1 MTLISFWNWIRQSA
15 YFMILYKDK
24 DDTNFTALL
33 LFLIDR
39 KMAFL
44 SSKFIVAYLPYSSF
58 VSNLSLIF
66 R

>member
-1 MTLISFWNWIRQSA
+1 
-15 YFMILYKDK
+15 MILYKDK

-33 LFLIDR
+33 LFLIDH
-39 KMAFL
+39 KMGFV

-58 VSNLSLIF
+58 ISNLSLIF